1 MAKSSSANILDTPSQ
16 DWDAPEFCGAD
27 VRQLAHWVDQLPRT
41 NLGQTSRSLYNALKE
56 LNRSRI
62 NPALRFELIEILRPV
77 LYNTCRALQ
86 KHFYNQPIVL
96 PPQGFQVFRLAQA
109 MQFQLAT
116 AYQVVAREA
125 LPHKSLFPLNKPKG
139 LELAAQA
146 VHRALTEYHELNFRA
161 SLIYTES
168 DKGLWR
174 KMHTL
179 YRFALEHE
187 LTGIEVHDPETTGI
201 HPITVEQS
209 YLRALLLGC
218 VRTNQL
224 RQLDLLWV
232 REHIN
237 DWLPLARLERY
248 RVAEDDI
255 IAVNMASDD
264 PPVYNVLFTPPRD
277 NTLCCLMRTDAL
289 LDHLRGL
296 LKSNKKT
303 VSNDLLKHLIVSWG
317 SYTKR
322 AYMRMDTRD
331 NLALCIGLSHLHFFA
346 ADGVEFED
354 FVSGNVVKV
363 LDDDPTTD
371 NPFLKDTRGMKH
383 EAPDLWNTTSRPD
396 VKQTSVSMESID
408 SQIREHQHNQ
418 AQAKTSLDHDYQIQ
432 MINVS
437 PGGYC
442 LQWPA
447 DVHARLSNGDVVGIR
462 EASHSNWSMG
472 VVRWLRRGGEKIT
485 QLGIKLVSPS
495 VIPYGAQ
502 FVNQVDAPDEFHRV
516 LMLPEIKLIGQAAS
530 LITPKIPFRQGHKV
544 LLVQQGR
551 QMTVLLTRLVSAT
564 GAFNQFEFE
573 VIEKSLQELIESS
586 DGDQDFDSLWDSL

>member
-16 DWDAPEFCGAD
+16 DWDAPEFCSAD
-27 VRQLAHWVDQLPRT
+27 SRQLANWVDQLPRT
-41 NLGQTSRSLYNALKE
+41 NLGQTSRALYTALKE

-62 NPALRFELIEILRPV
+62 SPLLRFELVEILRPV
-77 LYNTCRALQ
+77 VYSTCRALQ

-96 PPQGFQVFRLAQA
+96 PPQGFQVYRLTQA

-116 AYQVVAREA
+116 AYQVVAQEA
-125 LPHKSLFPLNKPKG
+125 LSHKSLLPLNKHKG
-139 LELAAQA
+139 QDLAAQG
-146 VHRALTEYHELNFRA
+146 VHRALTEFNELHFRA
-161 SLIYTES
+161 SLIYTEN

-174 KMHTL
+174 KLHSL

-187 LTGIEVHDPETTGI
+187 LSGIEAHDPETTGI
-201 HPITVEQS
+201 HPITVEQC

-224 RQLDLLWV
+224 RQQDLLWV

-248 RVAEDDI
+248 RVAEDDV
-255 IAVNMASDD
+255 IAINMASDD
-264 PPVYNVLFTPPRD
+264 PPIYNVLFTTPRD
-277 NTLCCLMRTDAL
+277 SSQSALMRTEAL
-289 LDHLRGL
+289 LEHLRGL
-296 LKSNKKT
+296 LRSNKKA
-303 VSNDLLKHLIVSWG
+303 VSTDLIKHLMVSWG
-317 SYTKR
+317 TYTKR

-354 FVSGNVVKV
+354 FVSGNAIDVF
-363 LDDDPTTD
+363 DDDPSTN
-371 NPFLKDTRGMKH
+371 NPFLKNTQGMKH
-383 EAPDLWNTTSRPD
+383 EQRDIWNAPFRPD

-408 SQIREHQHNQ
+408 SQIRQHDHH
-418 AQAKTSLDHDYQIQ
+418 KGETSLDHDYQIQ

-442 LQWPA
+442 LQWPP
-447 DVHARLSNGDVVGIR
+447 DVHARLSNGDVVGVR

-485 QLGIKLVSPS
+485 QLGIKLISPS

-502 FVNQVDAPDEFHRV
+502 CVNQVDAPGEFHRV
-516 LMLPEIKLIGQAAS
+516 LMLPEIKLIGQPAS
-530 LITPKIPFRQGHKV
+530 LVTPKIPFRQGHKV

-551 QMTVLLTRLVSAT
+551 QKTVLLTRLVSTT

-573 VIEKSLQELIESS
+573 VIEKSLQERVEGS
-586 DGDQDFDSLWDSL
+586 DRDQDFDSLWDSL